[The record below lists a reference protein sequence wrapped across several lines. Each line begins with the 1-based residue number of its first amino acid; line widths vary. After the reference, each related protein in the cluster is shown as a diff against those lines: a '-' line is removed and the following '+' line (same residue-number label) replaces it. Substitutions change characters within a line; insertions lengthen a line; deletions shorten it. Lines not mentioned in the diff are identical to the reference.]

1 MKLSL
6 FDYHL
11 PEQLIAQ
18 HPEQKR
24 DHSRLLIVD
33 KKKNTLKDEHFYD
46 IIHYLHQDD
55 VLVVNNTKVIPAR
68 IFGVKASTQAHIEIL
83 LLDEVTTNRYHAL
96 VRPAKR
102 VNTGDEIIIKDD
114 FKLICVEVLEDGMR
128 TFDLVYEGVLL
139 EHLEQVGQMPL
150 PPYIKAL
157 NEKERYQTVYAKHAG
172 SSAAPTAGLHF
183 TESLIQALKE
193 KGVKFVELT
202 LHVGLGT
209 FQSVKTEDIEAHH
222 MHEETYVIS
231 PETAMTLNEAK
242 RLKRRMI
249 AVGTTSL
256 RALESNYDGAFH
268 AGTFQTNI
276 FIYPPYQIQSIDGLI
291 TNFHLPKSTLLMLV
305 SAFSSIELMKKAYHH
320 AVLNEY
326 RFFSFGDAM
335 FISNHDEKVDT

>member
-11 PEQLIAQ
+11 PENLIAQ

-33 KKKNTLKDEHFYD
+33 QHNNSLKDEHFFN
-46 IIHYLHQDD
+46 IIHYLNDND
-55 VLVVNNTKVIPAR
+55 VVVINNTKVIPAR
-68 IFGVKASTQAHIEIL
+68 IFGIKHSTQAHIEIL
-83 LLDEVTTNRYHAL
+83 LLDEQKSNRYHAL

-102 VNTGDEIIIKDD
+102 VNVGDEIIIKSD

-128 TFDLVYEGVLL
+128 TFDLVYEGILL
-139 EHLEQVGQMPL
+139 EHLEEVGQMPL

-157 NEKERYQTVYAKHAG
+157 NEKERYQTVYAKYAG

-183 TESLIQALKE
+183 THDLMTTLKE
-193 KGVKFVELT
+193 RGVTFIELT

-209 FQSVKTEDIEAHH
+209 FQSVKTDNIEDHH

-231 PETAMTLNEAK
+231 EATAHALNEAK
-242 RLKRRMI
+242 RLKKRLI

-268 AGTFQTNI
+268 AGTFKTNI
-276 FIYPPYQIQSIDGLI
+276 FIYPPYQIKSIDGLI

-305 SAFSSIELMKKAYHH
+305 SAFSSLQLMKKAYEH

-335 FISNHDEKVDT
+335 FIAHHDEKVAT